1 MSLACLLPLRLC
13 AASAPDGLAFFES
26 RIRPLL
32 AEHCYEC
39 HSAKAGKLKGGLR
52 LDSREGWAKGGDS
65 GPALVAGKPE
75 DSLLIKG
82 VRHWDKDFKMPP
94 DQRLKQSQINDLI
107 EWVKLGAPDPRTNA
121 TPAIAS
127 GAAAA
132 KPVYGVSLA
141 EGRKHWAFQSVK
153 EVPLPAVKNRA
164 WIRNEVDYFTLARME
179 QAGVVPAPDAARRA
193 LIRRV
198 TFDLTGL
205 PPTPEAVESFVQDRS
220 AEAFARVVDRL
231 LGSSAY
237 GERWGRH
244 WLDLVRYA
252 DTCGNASDYPVP
264 QAYKY
269 RNYVLQAFNR
279 DLPYDQFIREQIAGD
294 LLPARSESERLERTI
309 ATGYLATSRHFGGGG
324 GERHLTIE
332 DSIDNLGRTFLGL
345 SLNCARCH
353 DHKFDPVSMPDYYA
367 LYGIFNS
374 SRYPHPGSEG
384 MNRPKDLVPLVGKN
398 EAEAIQKAH
407 GEKTAALEAE
417 IKKLEAAKSAA
428 DKEPAGP
435 EKKNRV
441 EAATKAVA
449 DTKARLKQLA
459 DTALFE
465 LAYAVVDAKP
475 ANARLQVRGDPN
487 RPGEEV
493 PRRFLQVLGGQTLPK
508 DCSSSG
514 RLELAGWVADPAN
527 PLTARVMVNRL
538 WQHHFGRGLVTTP
551 NDFGARGQRP
561 SHPELLDYLA
571 RRFVQSGWSLKAMHR
586 LILLSHTWQLASGAG
601 EVAADSPVAAGE
613 WLEQNQARDPNN
625 LLWWRAD
632 RRRLDAESLRDALL
646 FVGGDLDASVGGA
659 HPFPPLNTW
668 GFTQHNQFFA
678 VYDNKQRTVYQMQQ
692 RLRKHPFLALFDG
705 ADPNSST
712 AVREPSTTPLQSLF
726 AMNDKFAHEQAARFA
741 AGLLAAETDEAR
753 RIQRAFATA
762 YGRPALPEETQA
774 AKDYLQEFGAK
785 LAARKTPA
793 AQIPAA
799 AWASLGRALLGAN
812 EFLYVD

>member
-1 MSLACLLPLRLC
+1 MAGCLVSVS
-13 AASAPDGLAFFES
+13 AAFAAAPDGMAFFES

-39 HSAKAGKLKGGLR
+39 HSAGAKKLKGGLR
-52 LDSREGWAKGGDS
+52 LDTRDGWAKGGDS
-65 GPALVAGKPE
+65 GPALVVGKPE

-82 VRHWDKDFKMPP
+82 IRHWDKDFKMPP
-94 DQRLKQSQINDLI
+94 EKRLAQAQINDLI

-121 TPAIAS
+121 APAVAAG
-127 GAAAA
+127 GAAV
-132 KPVYGVSLA
+132 KPAYGVSLE
-141 EGRKHWAFQSVK
+141 EGRKHWAFQPVK
-153 EVPLPAVKNRA
+153 AVAPPPVKNRA
-164 WIRNEVDYFTLARME
+164 WPRNDVDFFTLARME
-179 QAGVVPAPDAARRA
+179 QAGVVPGPDAGRRA
-193 LIRRV
+193 LLRRV

-205 PPTPEAVESFVQDRS
+205 PPTPEAVAAFVADRS
-220 AEAFARVVDRL
+220 PEAFARVVDRL
-231 LGSSAY
+231 LSSSAY

-279 DLPYDQFIREQIAGD
+279 DVPYDQFIREQIAGD
-294 LLPARSESERLERTI
+294 LLPAKSETEKLERTI

-353 DHKFDPVSMPDYYA
+353 DHKFDPIPTQDYYA
-367 LYGIFNS
+367 LYGIFDS

-384 MNRPKDLVPLVGKN
+384 MNRPKDLVPLITK
-398 EAEAIQKAH
+398 AELEMLQKAQK
-407 GEKTAALEAE
+407 EKTAVVEAE
-417 IKKLEAAKSAA
+417 IKKLEQDKAAI

-435 EKKNRV
+435 EKKGRV
-441 EAATKAVA
+441 DKATKAITEA
-449 DTKARLKQLA
+449 KARLKQLG
-459 DTALFE
+459 DTPVFE
-465 LAYAVVDAKP
+465 QAYAVVEGRAT
-475 ANARLQVRGDPN
+475 NAHLHVRGDPH
-487 RPGEEV
+487 RTGEEV
-493 PRRFLQVLGGQTLPK
+493 ARRFPQILGGQALPK
-508 DCSSSG
+508 NCATSG
-514 RLELAGWVADPAN
+514 RLELAGWIADPAN

-551 NDFGARGQRP
+551 NDFGARGTRP
-561 SHPELLDYLA
+561 THPELLDFLA
-571 RRFVQSGWSLKAMHR
+571 SRFVQSGWSVKAMHR
-586 LILLSHTWQLASGAG
+586 LLLLSHTWQLASGDGDPAADAA
-601 EVAADSPVAAGE
+601 VAAAGSVARNTA
-613 WLEQNQARDPNN
+613 ADPHN

-632 RRRLDAESLRDALL
+632 RRRLDAEAIRDALL
-646 FVGGDLDASVGGA
+646 FVAGDLDASTGGA
-659 HPFPPLNTW
+659 HPFPAVNTW
-668 GFTQHNQFFA
+668 SFTQHNQFFA
-678 VYDNKQRTVYQMQQ
+678 VYDNKLRTVYQMQQ

-726 AMNDKFAHEQAARFA
+726 VMNDKFAHEQAALFSTR
-741 AGLLAAETDEAR
+741 LVAAEPDETR
-753 RIQRAFATA
+753 RIERAFVTA
-762 YGRPALPEETQA
+762 YARPPLPEETQA
-774 AKDYLQEFGAK
+774 AKDYLRQFSEK
-785 LAARKTPA
+785 LTVRKTPA

-812 EFLYVD
+812 EFLYLD